1 MMPAMSLTLNDVQA
15 AADRLRGNVLLTPC
29 NYSRTLS
36 QITGAEV
43 FLKFENLQFTAAFK
57 ERGAL
62 NRLLAL
68 TPAER
73 RHGVIAMSAGNHA
86 QGVAYHAR
94 RLGIPAVIVMPR
106 HTPNVKVEHTRAHGA
121 EVILHGDGFDEASA
135 FTQDLA
141 RRRKLTL
148 VHPYDDPLVMA
159 GQGTIALEMLAQQPE
174 LDVLLVPIGGGG
186 LIAGMA
192 VAAKGIKPAIEV
204 VGVQSERFPAM
215 AQWLRGQ
222 PIECG
227 RYTVAEGIAVRNPG
241 MQTRRIVKK
250 LVRDILLVGEGELE
264 DAVLMLLQIEKTVVE
279 GAGACGLAA
288 LLKCRQRFR
297 KKKVGLL
304 LCGGN
309 IDLLILSSII
319 QRGLARSSQLV
330 RLRVETRDVP
340 GELARVSGL
349 IGGSGGN
356 IIEVHHQ
363 RAFSAQPL
371 QTVIVDFTL
380 QTRGPEHLSQIMGDL
395 RAAGS
400 HTTLLDRDVVGLRLP
415 KG

>member
-1 MMPAMSLTLNDVQA
+1 MSLTIKQVRA
-15 AADRLRGNVLLTPC
+15 AAARLAGNVLLTPC

-43 FLKFENLQFTAAFK
+43 YLKFENQQFTASFK

-62 NRLLAL
+62 NKLLSL
-68 TPAER
+68 SDAEK

-94 RLGIPAVIVMPR
+94 RFGVPAVIVMPK

-121 EVILHGDGFDEASA
+121 EVILHGDTFDESSV
-135 FTQDLA
+135 FTQALA
-141 RRRKLTL
+141 RRRKLAL
-148 VHPYDDPLVMA
+148 IHPYDDELVMA
-159 GQGTIALEMLAQQPE
+159 GQGTVALEMLEQQPDLE
-174 LDVLLVPIGGGG
+174 ALIVAVGGGG

-192 VAAKGIKPAIEV
+192 VVAKAVKPTVQV

-215 AQWLRGQ
+215 YQLLNHLPVACDRF
-222 PIECG
+222 
-227 RYTVAEGIAVRNPG
+227 TVAEGIAVKHPG
-241 MQTRRIVKK
+241 QLTRRVIRKWVSEIV
-250 LVRDILLVGEGELE
+250 LAGEGEIE

-288 LLKCRQRFR
+288 LLKSR
-297 KKKVGLL
+297 KKFHGRKVGLVL
-304 LCGGN
+304 SGGN
-309 IDLLILSSII
+309 IDLMVLSSII
-319 QRGLARSSQLV
+319 QRGLARDGQLV

-340 GELARVSGL
+340 GSLARVSGL
-349 IGGSGGN
+349 IGESGGN

-371 QTVIVDFTL
+371 QTAMVDFIL
-380 QTRGPEHLSQIMGDL
+380 RTRGLDHLGQIIGSL
-395 RAAGS
+395 RRAGYQTS
-400 HTTLLDRDVVGLRLP
+400 LPDRGVLPRLP
-415 KG
+415 HK